1 MKNKY
6 LTIQHSTVAE
16 YEISKSR
23 FIAYLER
30 VATED
35 EAIEFI
41 TKIKKK
47 HWDARH
53 NCSAYIIGEKS
64 NFQKADDDGEPSG
77 TAGKPMLEVLK
88 KTGLTDVVVVV
99 TRYFGG
105 IKLGAGGLIRAYGTS
120 VTNAISSTQ
129 IVEKVLFSRLAI
141 TIDYTLL
148 GTLENNLHLNNYIIE
163 GKDFTDKVTL
173 NILIPKTTVSSVEE
187 TIINWTSS
195 RCSLVQLNDFFYE
208 VPVSNDENN

>member
-1 MKNKY
+1 MNNKY
-6 LTIQHSTVAE
+6 LTIQQSTVAE
-16 YEISKSR
+16 YEINKSR

-30 VATED
+30 IATEN

-41 TKIKKK
+41 GKIKKK

-53 NCSAYIIGEKS
+53 NCSAYIIGEKA
-64 NFQKADDDGEPSG
+64 NFQKTDDDGEPSG

-88 KTGLTDVVVVV
+88 KNGLTDVVVVV

-120 VTNAISSTQ
+120 VTNAISATQ
-129 IVEKVLFSRLAI
+129 IVEKVLFSRLAV

-148 GTLENNLHLNNYIIE
+148 GTLENNLHLSEYIIE
-163 GKDFTDKVTL
+163 SKEFTDKVTL
-173 NILIPKTTVSSVEE
+173 NILVPKTTVSSVKEA
-187 TIINWTSS
+187 IINWTSS
-195 RCSLVQLNDFFYE
+195 HCSITQLNEFFYE
-208 VPVSNDENN
+208 ISVSNEEKS

>member
-1 MKNKY
+1 MNNKY
-6 LTIQHSTVAE
+6 LTIQQSTVAE
-16 YEISKSR
+16 YEINKSR

-30 VATED
+30 IATEN

-41 TKIKKK
+41 EKTKKK

-53 NCSAYIIGEKS
+53 NCSAYIIGEKA

-88 KTGLTDVVVVV
+88 KNGLTDVVVVV

-120 VTNAISSTQ
+120 VTNAISATQ
-129 IVEKVLFSRLAI
+129 IVEKVLFSRLAV

-148 GTLENNLHLNNYIIE
+148 GTLENNLHLSKYIIE
-163 GKDFTDKVTL
+163 SKEFTDKVTL
-173 NILIPKTTVSSVEE
+173 NILVPKTTVSSVKEA
-187 TIINWTSS
+187 IINWTSS
-195 RCSLVQLNDFFYE
+195 HCSITQLNEFFYE
-208 VPVSNDENN
+208 ISVSNEEKS

>member
-1 MKNKY
+1 MNNKY
-6 LTIQHSTVAE
+6 LTIQQSTVAE
-16 YEISKSR
+16 YEINKSR

-30 VATED
+30 IATEN

-41 TKIKKK
+41 GKIKKK

-53 NCSAYIIGEKS
+53 NCSAYIIGEKA

-88 KTGLTDVVVVV
+88 KNGLTDVVVVV

-120 VTNAISSTQ
+120 VTNAISATQ
-129 IVEKVLFSRLAI
+129 IVEKVLFSRLAV

-148 GTLENNLHLNNYIIE
+148 GTLENNLHLSEYIIE
-163 GKDFTDKVTL
+163 SKEFTDKVTL
-173 NILIPKTTVSSVEE
+173 NILVPKTTVSSVKEA
-187 TIINWTSS
+187 IINWTSS
-195 RCSLVQLNDFFYE
+195 HCSITQLNEFFYE
-208 VPVSNDENN
+208 ISVSNEEKS

>member
-1 MKNKY
+1 MNNNY
-6 LTIQHSTVAE
+6 LTIQQSTVAE
-16 YEISKSR
+16 YEINKSR

-30 VATED
+30 IATEN

-41 TKIKKK
+41 EKIKKK

-53 NCSAYIIGEKS
+53 NCSAYIIGEKA

-88 KTGLTDVVVVV
+88 KNGLTDVVVVV

-120 VTNAISSTQ
+120 VTNAISAAQ
-129 IVEKVLFSRLAI
+129 IVEKVLFSRLAV

-148 GTLENNLHLNNYIIE
+148 GTLENSLHLSKYIIE
-163 GKDFTDKVTL
+163 SKEFTDKVTL
-173 NILIPKTTVSSVEE
+173 NILVPKTTVSSVKES
-187 TIINWTSS
+187 IINWTSS
-195 RCSLVQLNDFFYE
+195 HCSITQLNEFFYE
-208 VPVSNDENN
+208 LSVSNEEKS

>member
-1 MKNKY
+1 MNNKY
-6 LTIQHSTVAE
+6 LTIQQSTVAE
-16 YEISKSR
+16 YEINKSR

-30 VATED
+30 IATEN

-41 TKIKKK
+41 GKIKNK

-53 NCSAYIIGEKS
+53 NCSAYIIGEKA

-88 KTGLTDVVVVV
+88 KNGLTDVVVVV

-120 VTNAISSTQ
+120 VTNAISATQ
-129 IVEKVLFSRLAI
+129 IVEKVLFSRLAV

-148 GTLENNLHLNNYIIE
+148 GTLENNLHLSKYIIE
-163 GKDFTDKVTL
+163 SKEFTDKVTL
-173 NILIPKTTVSSVEE
+173 NILVPKTTVSSVKEA
-187 TIINWTSS
+187 IINWTSS
-195 RCSLVQLNDFFYE
+195 HCSITQLNEFFYE
-208 VPVSNDENN
+208 ISVSNEEKS

>member
-1 MKNKY
+1 MNSKY
-6 LTIQHSTVAE
+6 LTIQQSTVAE
-16 YEISKSR
+16 YEINKSR

-30 VATED
+30 IATEN

-41 TKIKKK
+41 GKIKKK

-53 NCSAYIIGEKS
+53 NCSAYIIGEKA

-88 KTGLTDVVVVV
+88 KNGLTDVVVVV

-120 VTNAISSTQ
+120 VTNAISATQ
-129 IVEKVLFSRLAI
+129 IVEKVLFSRLAV

-148 GTLENNLHLNNYIIE
+148 GTLENNLHLSEYIIE
-163 GKDFTDKVTL
+163 SKEFTDKVTL
-173 NILIPKTTVSSVEE
+173 NILVPKTTVSSVKEA
-187 TIINWTSS
+187 IINWTSS
-195 RCSLVQLNDFFYE
+195 HCSITQLNEFFYE
-208 VPVSNDENN
+208 ISVSNEEKS